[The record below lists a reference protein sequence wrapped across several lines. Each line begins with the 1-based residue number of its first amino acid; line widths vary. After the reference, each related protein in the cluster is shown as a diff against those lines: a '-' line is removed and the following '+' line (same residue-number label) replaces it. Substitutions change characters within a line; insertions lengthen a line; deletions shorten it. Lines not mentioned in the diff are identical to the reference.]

1 MKTKA
6 KKTRFKSIETAE
18 KRIRLLDWR
27 LKELEDICTRYRQD
41 AKRER
46 EKNLL
51 LAKLAAKGPA
61 FFNPIEA
68 MAAEIARDYILA
80 ENGINPDGSPIP
92 K

>member
-1 MKTKA
+1 MAVVK

-18 KRIRLLDWR
+18 KRVLLLERR
-27 LKELEDICTRYRQD
+27 LKELDDICSRYRQD
-41 AKRER
+41 ARRER
-46 EKNLL
+46 DKNLL

-68 MAAEIARDYILA
+68 MAAEIARDHILA